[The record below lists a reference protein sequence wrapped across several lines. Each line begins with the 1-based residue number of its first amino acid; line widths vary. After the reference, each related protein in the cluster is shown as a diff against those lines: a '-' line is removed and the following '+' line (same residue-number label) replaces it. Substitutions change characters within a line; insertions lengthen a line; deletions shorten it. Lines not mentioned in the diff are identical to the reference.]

1 MRLTPRLAFCL
12 TSAFYGLVS
21 ACAAAALDLPGAAS
35 ETARQS
41 ELTSAEPFPT
51 GPYQGADT
59 PRIMAEGD
67 VERVAYRVTG
77 TSLTSRQLITP
88 LRSQLESEGFQ
99 TLFSCADTVC
109 GGFDFRYQLDVLP
122 EPAMH
127 VDLSD
132 YEYLVAEH
140 ADGRVVAL
148 LTSHAP
154 GAGFVQIST
163 VTPSDAPPL
172 ELTTP
177 SQTNLTQSLRPSPA
191 TGDLVTRLEAR
202 GRVVLD
208 DLAFDT
214 GSATLGTGPFTSL
227 QNLAAYLTSH
237 PDVRIILVG
246 HTDNTGALESNT
258 NLSRQRA
265 QAVRQ
270 RLINTYGV
278 PSGQI
283 SADGIGYLAPR
294 VSNATPEGREQNRR
308 VEAVIASTQ

>member
-1 MRLTPRLAFCL
+1 MKLIPRLAFCL
-12 TSAFYGLVS
+12 IS
-21 ACAAAALDLPGAAS
+21 ACLGASSGASALDLPGAATV
-35 ETARQS
+35 TARQS
-41 ELTSAEPFPT
+41 ELASAEPFPT
-51 GPYQGADT
+51 GAYQNEDT
-59 PRIMAEGD
+59 PRLMAEGD
-67 VERVAYRVTG
+67 VELVAYRVTG
-77 TSLTSRQLITP
+77 TSLTSYRLIAPLRRQL
-88 LRSQLESEGFQ
+88 EAEGFQ
-99 TLFSCADTVC
+99 ILFACADKDC

-132 YEYLVAEH
+132 YQYLVAEH

-177 SQTNLTQSLRPSPA
+177 SSTDLTQSLRPAAS
-191 TGDLVTRLEAR
+191 GDLASRLEAR

-214 GSATLGTGPFTSL
+214 GSATLGEGPFASL
-227 QNLAAYLTSH
+227 QNLANYLTTR
-237 PDVRIILVG
+237 PEMRIVLVG
-246 HTDNTGALESNT
+246 HTDNVGSLDSNT
-258 NLSRQRA
+258 GLSRQRA

-270 RLINTYGV
+270 RLITTYGV
-278 PSGQI
+278 PTGQI

>member
-1 MRLTPRLAFCL
+1 MKLTPRLAFFL
-12 TSAFYGLVS
+12 TSACLGMS
-21 ACAAAALDLPGAAS
+21 SGASALDLPGAAS

-41 ELTSAEPFPT
+41 ELASAEPFPT
-51 GPYQGADT
+51 GVYKGEDT

-77 TSLTSRQLITP
+77 TSLTSHQLITP
-88 LRSQLESEGFQ
+88 LRSQLEAEGFQ
-99 TLFSCADTVC
+99 TLFACADTVC

-132 YEYLVAEH
+132 YQYLVAEH
-140 ADGRVVAL
+140 ADGRVASL

-163 VTPSDAPPL
+163 VTPSDAPPV

-177 SQTNLTQSLRPSPA
+177 SQTDFTQSLRPSA

-208 DLAFDT
+208 DLTFDT
-214 GSATLGTGPFTSL
+214 GSATLGEGPFTSL
-227 QNLAAYLTSH
+227 QTLAGYLASH
-237 PDVRIILVG
+237 PEARIILVG
-246 HTDNTGALESNT
+246 HTDNTGSLDSNT
-258 NLSRQRA
+258 GLSRQRA

-270 RLINTYGV
+270 RLITTYGV

-294 VSNATPEGREQNRR
+294 VSNSTPEGREQNRR